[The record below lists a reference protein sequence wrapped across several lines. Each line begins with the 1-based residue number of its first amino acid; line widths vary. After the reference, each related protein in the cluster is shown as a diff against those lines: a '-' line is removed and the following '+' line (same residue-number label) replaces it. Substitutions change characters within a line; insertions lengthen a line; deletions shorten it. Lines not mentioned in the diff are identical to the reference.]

1 MPDDPDKTQDPVPPW
16 QRRGAAYLA
25 LTTVAV
31 AQPLL
36 QIYGENLAVFTAAHF
51 SGAIVVWF
59 ALFVLLVPPLLLLCI
74 DVVLVR
80 VARVPARRVHA
91 SLVWIGSWAVVSL
104 FLRGVSTGSWV
115 VDSAVTYVLAG
126 LVVRTYMRH
135 DSVRSW
141 VSYVSI
147 VSLVV
152 AVLFAQAAMPIIN
165 PPAATTTPVS
175 PSTPRPTAS
184 IVWIVLDEAPL
195 FPLMGTDGTINAD
208 RFPGFAALGSQSTW
222 YRNVVATSQKTTDAV
237 PAMLE
242 GRWPTG
248 GQPILGDHPRNLFT
262 ALGGS
267 MEMDVS
273 EAVTAMCPDAVCV
286 PHGSSSSPT
295 DASPVTERVP
305 FPSFLRDASV
315 VVGHKLLPEGLR
327 SRLPAIDEG
336 WGEFGAGAEKD
347 AETTTAT
354 PGSTEAPRS
363 GHAGRVQ
370 TLERLTDNAATS
382 TSPTLHFAHVLLPH
396 KPWTLAPD
404 LRMSAR
410 PDNDPRPVT
419 NLDRR
424 RDAYQS
430 HLRQYVAVD
439 SVIGGLVRKLKA
451 SGRWDSTMIVVTA
464 DHGLTFVPGESY
476 RDVVNVGNPQTLDDI
491 YRVPLFVKYPGQSAG
506 RIDDCPVSSVDIL
519 PTVLAAVGVETGW
532 GFDGADLA
540 ASCPHRPVRTVRWPK
555 GRFDLTTGVAEL
567 RDRVAYYGKW
577 VDADG
582 DASDIVRGGLSGSLV
597 GSRVPDNPERETAV
611 SWTVA
616 NRSAFDSVGE
626 GRFASVPTRAFGT
639 VRTSR
644 TIDRST
650 EGVVEV
656 DGVFVGVVSELA
668 GLAAGSSSYFV
679 APVETS
685 LLSGAGAHS
694 VRLWTATWA
703 GGSVS
708 LRRVG

>member
-1 MPDDPDKTQDPVPPW
+1 VPDDPDKTQDPVPSW
-16 QRRGAAYLA
+16 QRRGAVYLA

-36 QIYGENLAVFTAAHF
+36 QIYGDNLAVFTAAHF

-59 ALFVLLVPPLLLLCI
+59 ALFSLLVPPVMLLCI
-74 DVVLVR
+74 DILLVR
-80 VARVPARRVHA
+80 VVRLPARAVHA
-91 SLVWIGSWAVVSL
+91 AVVWVGSWAVVSL
-104 FLRGVSTGSWV
+104 FVRGVSTGVWI
-115 VDSAVTYVLAG
+115 VDAAVTFALAG

-141 VSYVSI
+141 VSYMSF
-147 VSLVV
+147 VSLAV
-152 AVLFAQAAMPIIN
+152 AGLFVQAAMPIIS
-165 PPAATTTPVS
+165 PPAAAAS
-175 PSTPRPTAS
+175 PSGSSAPAPRAS
-184 IVWIVLDEAPL
+184 VVWIVLDEAPL
-195 FPLMGTDGTINAD
+195 FPLMGSDGNINAD
-208 RFPGFAALGSQSTW
+208 RFPGFAALGAQSTW

-242 GRWPTG
+242 GKWPTG
-248 GQPILGDHPRNLFT
+248 GQPILGDHPHNLFT

-267 MEMDVS
+267 MDMDVS
-273 EAVTAMCPDAVCV
+273 EAVTAMCPDTVCV
-286 PHGSSSSPT
+286 PHGSSSSPADT
-295 DASPVTERVP
+295 SPVTARAS

-336 WGEFGAGAEKD
+336 WGEFGAGTDKD
-347 AETTTAT
+347 AEPTAAT
-354 PGSTEAPRS
+354 PGSAEAPRS

-439 SVIGGLVRKLKA
+439 SVIGGLVRRLKA

-476 RDVVNVGNPQTLDDI
+476 RDVVNVKNPQTLDDI
-491 YRVPLFVKYPGQSAG
+491 YRVPLFVKYPGQSEG
-506 RIDDCPVSSVDIL
+506 KIDDCPVSSVDIL
-519 PTVLAAVGVETGW
+519 PTVLAAVGVGTTW
-532 GFDGADLA
+532 RFDGVNLA
-540 ASCPHRPVRTVRWPK
+540 GSCPRRTTRTIRWPK
-555 GRFDLTTGVAEL
+555 GHHELGTGVAEL
-567 RDRVAYYGKW
+567 KGRVAYYDKW

-582 DASDIVRGGLSGSLV
+582 DVADIVRGGASGSLV
-597 GSRVPDNPERETAV
+597 GTRVPANPERDTAV
-611 SWTVA
+611 TWTVA
-616 NRSAFDSVGE
+616 NRSAFEKVGE

-639 VRTSR
+639 IRTDR
-644 TIDRST
+644 GIDRDT

-668 GLAAGSSSYFV
+668 GLRAGSSTYFV

-685 LLSGAGAHS
+685 LIGAGAHS
-694 VRLWTATWA
+694 VRLWTATWSD
-703 GGSVS
+703 GKVS
-708 LRRVG
+708 LRRAG